1 MGKEKKNLKK
11 NNWFEFL
18 EMIVIVIGFFILWNK
33 VLFKWVFLILEKVY
47 EVFVVSVIRWYW

>member
-1 MGKEKKNLKK
+1 MGKKKNLKK

-33 VLFKWVFLILEKVY
+33 VVFKWVFLILEKVY